1 MARMLVDL
9 AGKMMKKAGKCVK
22 NAGKGCESAGR
33 WIFDEKGKVCLVEKL
48 TGNGVSRSCD
58 RHFW

>member
-1 MARMLVDL
+1 M
-9 AGKMMKKAGKCVK
+9 AGKKMKKAGKWVK

-48 TGNGVSRSCD
+48 KRNGVSRSYD
-58 RHFW
+58 RYFW